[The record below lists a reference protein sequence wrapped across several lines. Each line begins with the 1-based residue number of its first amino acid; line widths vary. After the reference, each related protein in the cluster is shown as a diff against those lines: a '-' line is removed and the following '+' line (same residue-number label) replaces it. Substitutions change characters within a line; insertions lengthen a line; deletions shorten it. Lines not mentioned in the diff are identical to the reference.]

1 MTKEFEKYYNFVKAH
16 FSVTDIMH
24 TEEGYCFWALEGA
37 KDVQYVDGECI
48 MRYVQQLVQ
57 RGRNPLVIFPYYPI
71 FEYDLEVLWSV
82 SY

>member
-1 MTKEFEKYYNFVKAH
+1 MCVKKNIQKTLDKHYPVCYYGTIKTREVTEMTKEFEKYYNFVKAH

-48 MRYVQQLVQ
+48 MRYVQ
-57 RGRNPLVIFPYYPI
+57 
-71 FEYDLEVLWSV
+71 
-82 SY
+82 

>member
-48 MRYVQQLVQ
+48 MRYVQ
-57 RGRNPLVIFPYYPI
+57 
-71 FEYDLEVLWSV
+71 
-82 SY
+82 